1 MAQESESLS
10 PSRLARCF
18 DVLLLV
24 LILLQV
30 YSLSEVLKA
39 PVGELINVSGLL
51 ISKEEE
57 GEGKV
62 RLVFGEAG
70 MEMALYLP
78 STSLPPAL
86 LPGLRLEM
94 TSVTKVISKKGR
106 NYLRS
111 TPLTRIELVSS
122 SPHVTTSSP
131 RLLVSLDTFHSLT
144 IEVKSRELNS
154 QQIFSFYRLSVL
166 AVHHQLKEAPV
177 PMQDAIFKIK

>member
-57 GEGKV
+57 EEEGKV

-106 NYLRS
+106 TYLRS

-122 SPHVTTSSP
+122 SPLVTTSSP

-154 QQIFSFYRLSVL
+154 QQIFLFL
-166 AVHHQLKEAPV
+166 
-177 PMQDAIFKIK
+177 

>member
-57 GEGKV
+57 EEGE
-62 RLVFGEAG
+62 EDIW
-70 MEMALYLP
+70 P
-78 STSLPPAL
+78 S
-86 LPGLRLEM
+86 
-94 TSVTKVISKKGR
+94 
-106 NYLRS
+106 
-111 TPLTRIELVSS
+111 
-122 SPHVTTSSP
+122 
-131 RLLVSLDTFHSLT
+131 
-144 IEVKSRELNS
+144 
-154 QQIFSFYRLSVL
+154 
-166 AVHHQLKEAPV
+166 
-177 PMQDAIFKIK
+177 

>member
-57 GEGKV
+57 EEGKV

-106 NYLRS
+106 TYLRS

-122 SPHVTTSSP
+122 SPLVTTSSP
-131 RLLVSLDTFHSLT
+131 RLLISLDTFHSLT